1 MPMKLGYLANTKVQ
15 SPDSSSDNC
24 RQRSLI
30 GTQNVEHGIQS
41 SQLRVKH
48 AVLSMC
54 RSLLEL
60 PMVSISKKIQH
71 SSTSFVISLSV
82 HLAILLCLSVFWVT
96 GNYSKSIL
104 LDGFSIQNSFDDE
117 FLNPLTIELP
127 ESTES
132 LALNSSQLEPS
143 TEPGLALATDVK
155 LDWSEL
161 ANVPVELASDLNQG
175 AFEGATEPISTAL
188 MASSQKSG
196 FFGIHPT
203 GDRIVYVIDISS
215 SMSQGMYQS
224 RIERA
229 IIEVID
235 SVDQLKPEQE
245 FHVQLFCFQNAAV
258 YLGSK
263 RQDYYPATDKNKEL
277 LREWLQT
284 IRLFPGTD
292 PREAMVDVLNLEP
305 SCVFLLSD
313 GEFNGQA
320 FQNGRFGGNSNV
332 AGLARKFNKSN
343 CPINTIGLED
353 VGSQFEMKTIAKDSG
368 GVYRFVPAEE
378 Q

>member
-1 MPMKLGYLANTKVQ
+1 
-15 SPDSSSDNC
+15 
-24 RQRSLI
+24 
-30 GTQNVEHGIQS
+30 
-41 SQLRVKH
+41 
-48 AVLSMC
+48 
-54 RSLLEL
+54 
-60 PMVSISKKIQH
+60 MVSISKKIQH
-71 SSTSFVISLSV
+71 SSTSFVMSLSV

-104 LDGFSIQNSFDDE
+104 LDGFTIQSSVDDE

-127 ESTES
+127 ESTET
-132 LALNSSQLEPS
+132 LAMDSHQLEPVA
-143 TEPGLALATDVK
+143 EPELVLATEVK

-161 ANVPVELASDLNQG
+161 ASGQVELASGLDQG
-175 AFEGATEPISTAL
+175 AIEGTTEPISTEL
-188 MASSQKSG
+188 MADSQKSG
-196 FFGIHPT
+196 FFGIRPT
-203 GDRIVYVIDISS
+203 GDRIVYVMDISS

-235 SVDQLKPEQE
+235 SIDQLKPEQE

-258 YLGSK
+258 YLGPK
-263 RQDYYPATDKNKEL
+263 KQDYYAATDENKEL
-277 LREWLQT
+277 LRKWLQT

-320 FQNGRFGGNSNV
+320 FQNGRFGGSSNV
-332 AGLARKFNKSN
+332 AGLARKYNKSK

-368 GVYRFVPAEE
+368 GVYRFVSAED

>member
-1 MPMKLGYLANTKVQ
+1 
-15 SPDSSSDNC
+15 
-24 RQRSLI
+24 
-30 GTQNVEHGIQS
+30 
-41 SQLRVKH
+41 
-48 AVLSMC
+48 
-54 RSLLEL
+54 
-60 PMVSISKKIQH
+60 MVSISKKIQH

-96 GNYSKSIL
+96 GNYSKSIF

-263 RQDYYPATDKNKEL
+263 KQDYYPATDKNKEL

>member
-1 MPMKLGYLANTKVQ
+1 M
-15 SPDSSSDNC
+15 
-24 RQRSLI
+24 
-30 GTQNVEHGIQS
+30 
-41 SQLRVKH
+41 
-48 AVLSMC
+48 
-54 RSLLEL
+54 EL

-82 HLAILLCLSVFWVT
+82 HLAILLCLSVLWVS
-96 GNYSKSIL
+96 GNYSKSIR
-104 LDGFSIQNSFDDE
+104 LDGFNIQTSADDE
-117 FLNPLTIELP
+117 FLNTLTIDLP
-127 ESTES
+127 ESTET
-132 LALNSSQLEPS
+132 LALDSHLSEPA
-143 TEPGLALATDVK
+143 TEPDLVMATEVK

-161 ANVPVELASDLNQG
+161 ASAQVELASGLDQG
-175 AFEGATEPISTAL
+175 AIEGITEPISTEL
-188 MASSQKSG
+188 MAGLQKSG
-196 FFGIHPT
+196 FFGIRPT
-203 GDRIVYVIDISS
+203 GDRISYVIDISS

-229 IIEVID
+229 IMEVID

-245 FHVQLFCFQNAAV
+245 FHVHLFCFQNVAV

-263 RQDYYPATDKNKEL
+263 KQDYYAATDKNKEL

-320 FQNGRFGGNSNV
+320 FQNGRFGGSSNV
-332 AGLARKFNKSN
+332 AGLARKFNKSK

-368 GVYRFVPAEE
+368 GAYRFVPAED